1 MCRVDIGALDVD
13 DGAADAAHAHSSLHP
28 DVALLPPA
36 RPPGVLAIRHKLEAL
51 NYVCSAHARTHFHEP
66 VVHAVLGAVAD
77 HHHGVVRLS

>member
-36 RPPGVLAIRHKLEAL
+36 RPPGVLAIRHRLEAL
-51 NYVCSAHARTHFHEP
+51 NY
-66 VVHAVLGAVAD
+66 AVRMRG
-77 HHHGVVRLS
+77 STFTSQ